1 MIAQILFILL
11 LATASFF
18 AYKRFAFVKRNIQL
32 GRSTELKGTSKERW
46 STMALV
52 ALGQGKMFT
61 RPVAAFM
68 HLIIYAGFIIINIEL
83 LEIVLDGITGHHRL
97 FSFLGGF

>member
-1 MIAQILFILL
+1 MIAQLLFILL

-18 AYKRFAFVKRNIQL
+18 AYKRFVFVKRNILL
-32 GRSTELKGTSKERW
+32 GRNTETTGSSSERW
-46 STMALV
+46 STMARV

-61 RPVAAFM
+61 RPLAAFM

-83 LEIVLDGITGHHRL
+83 LEIVLDVIT
-97 FSFLGGF
+97 